1 MFGKNIFG
9 KKEIKE
15 VKENKEVEKV
25 DNEKIQKAQ
34 EENAPIPL
42 SWKEVK
48 SLKRNRYN
56 DNIDNY
62 NKSFV
67 IKNIRTGMIVEVR
80 AASSFQAA
88 KFIGWRPRHTVV
100 IKVKDLSK
108 DLADEKEAKSKIND
122 ANTAIENSKENCPAL
137 K

>member
-9 KKEIKE
+9 KKDK
-15 VKENKEVEKV
+15 KDNKEHIEKV
-25 DNEKIQKAQ
+25 NNEEIQKAQ
-34 EENAPIPL
+34 AENAPIPL

-48 SLKRNRYN
+48 ALKRNRYN

-67 IKNIRTGMIVEVR
+67 IKNIRTGMIVEIK
-80 AASSFQAA
+80 ASSSFQAA

-100 IKVKDLSK
+100 VKVKDLSK
-108 DLADEKEAKSKIND
+108 NLADEKEAKSKIDD